1 MLTSE
6 FQSILQLLKEE
17 IAPALGCTEPIAVAL
32 ACARAAETLGRA
44 PESIVVHVSPNIFKN
59 GMGVGVPHTT
69 MKGLPIAAA
78 LGALGGRSEAQLEVL
93 KSIEKHTALQAE
105 MLVRMGRVQAQVREN
120 VGSLYIESICQAGG
134 DTARVVIRDRH
145 THIESVE
152 LNGQTL
158 MRNELKEESA
168 ASPSSRH
175 SAQTL
180 DTDRIYAFAT
190 EVDLAEVEFLYEG
203 AEMNRAAAEEGFRG
217 DYGLRVGKT
226 LAASP
231 ILRDDPMTHA
241 MSLTAAGVDAR
252 MSGCGL
258 PVMSNSGSGNQGL
271 TATLPVLALAECQ
284 GSSRERLLRALVL
297 SNLLA
302 IHTKTSLGRL
312 SALCGCV
319 VAAAGAA
326 CGITYLLGGALRE
339 IKGALNNMVANVSGM
354 ICDGAKEGCALKVA
368 TGVSAAVQA
377 AILAR
382 AGVTASA
389 NDGIIDNDVERTI
402 LNLATVGSK
411 GMAETD
417 RLILDIMVQK

>member
-6 FQSILQLLKEE
+6 FQSILQLLKDEV
-17 IAPALGCTEPIAVAL
+17 APALGCTEPIAVAL
-32 ACARAAETLGRA
+32 ACARAAEALGRP
-44 PESIVVHVSPNIFKN
+44 PESLTVQVSPNIYKN
-59 GMGVGVPHTT
+59 GMGVGVPHTSL
-69 MKGLPIAAA
+69 KGLPIAAA
-78 LGALGGRSEAQLEVL
+78 LGALGGKSDARLEVL
-93 KSIEKHTALQAE
+93 KAIEPDTARRAE
-105 MLVRMGRVQAQVREN
+105 ELVRAGHVQVLVQEN
-120 VGSLYIESICQAGG
+120 AGTLYIESVCLAGA

-152 LNGQTL
+152 LNGQML
-158 MRNELKEESA
+158 FFKELDKKTSIKS
-168 ASPSSRH
+168 SP
-175 SAQTL
+175 QPTQPI

-203 AEMNRAAAEEGFRG
+203 AEMNRVAAEEGFRG

-226 LAASP
+226 LASSP

-252 MSGCGL
+252 MSGCDL

-271 TATLPVLALAECQ
+271 TATLPVLAMAECQ
-284 GSSRERLLRALVL
+284 GASRERLLRALVL

-302 IHTKTSLGRL
+302 IHTKTALGRL

-339 IKGALNNMVANVSGM
+339 VKSALNNMIANISGM

-402 LNLATVGSK
+402 LNLATVGSR
-411 GMAETD
+411 GMTETD
-417 RLILDIMVQK
+417 RLILEIMVQK

>member
-6 FQSILQLLKEE
+6 FQSILQLLKDEV
-17 IAPALGCTEPIAVAL
+17 APALGCTEPIAVAL
-32 ACARAAETLGRA
+32 GCARAAETLGRA
-44 PESIVVHVSPNIFKN
+44 PESITVHVSPNIFKN

-69 MKGLPIAAA
+69 LKGLPIAAA
-78 LGALGGRSEAQLEVL
+78 LGALGGKSEAQLEVL
-93 KSIEKHTALQAE
+93 KTIAPATALQAE
-105 MLVRMGRVQAQVREN
+105 TLVREGRVLVLVLEN
-120 VGSLYIESICQAGG
+120 AGTLYIESVCRAGT
-134 DTARVVIRDRH
+134 DEARVVIRDRH
-145 THIESVE
+145 THIESVALNGHILFQQE
-152 LNGQTL
+152 LNGFSST
-158 MRNELKEESA
+158 KISA
-168 ASPSSRH
+168 QKP
-175 SAQTL
+175 AQTL
-180 DTDRIYAFAT
+180 NTDRIYAFAT

-226 LAASP
+226 LASSP
-231 ILRDDPMTHA
+231 ILHDDPMTHA

-284 GSSRERLLRALVL
+284 GSSHERLLRALVL

-339 IKGALNNMVANVSGM
+339 VKGAMNNMIANVSGM

-377 AILAR
+377 AILAL

-411 GMAETD
+411 GMSETD

>member
-6 FQSILQLLKEE
+6 FQSILQLLKDEV
-17 IAPALGCTEPIAVAL
+17 APALGCTEPIAVAL
-32 ACARAAETLGRA
+32 GCARAAETLGRP
-44 PESIVVHVSPNIFKN
+44 PESITVHVSPNIFKN
-59 GMGVGVPHTT
+59 GMGVGVPHTSL
-69 MKGLPIAAA
+69 KGLPIAAA
-78 LGALGGRSEAQLEVL
+78 LGALGGKSDAQLEVL
-93 KSIEKHTALQAE
+93 KAIEPDTARRAE
-105 MLVRMGRVQAQVREN
+105 ALVRTGRVQVHVQEN
-120 VGSLYIESICQAGG
+120 AGTLYIESVCCAGA

-152 LNGQTL
+152 LNNQVL
-158 MRNELKEESA
+158 LHKELDKK
-168 ASPSSRH
+168 PSSRASSQH
-175 SAQTL
+175 PVQAL
-180 DTDRIYAFAT
+180 NTDRIYAFAT

-203 AEMNRAAAEEGFRG
+203 AEMNRIAAEEGFRG

-226 LAASP
+226 LASSP

-271 TATLPVLALAECQ
+271 TATLPVLAMAECQ

-302 IHTKTSLGRL
+302 IHTKTALGRL

-339 IKGALNNMVANVSGM
+339 IKSAMNNMIANVSGM

-377 AILAR
+377 AILAQ

-411 GMAETD
+411 GMTETD
-417 RLILDIMVQK
+417 RLILEIMVQK